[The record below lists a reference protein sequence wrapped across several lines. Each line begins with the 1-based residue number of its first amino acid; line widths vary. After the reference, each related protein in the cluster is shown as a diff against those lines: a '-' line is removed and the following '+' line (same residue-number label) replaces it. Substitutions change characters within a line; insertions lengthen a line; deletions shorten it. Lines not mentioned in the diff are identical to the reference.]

1 MWSYGYLLAFQSLL
15 AFATNSSVVLFSI
28 DHKNALQGHLLQTH
42 EESNGNEFA
51 TNNTID
57 ING

>member
-1 MWSYGYLLAFQSLL
+1 MWSYGYLLAFQLLL
-15 AFATNSSVVLFSI
+15 AFATNSSVVSFLI

-57 ING
+57 IKG